1 MEVLPQD
8 ALWGCQIRLAFA
20 GKLNNAL
27 AAPAGHDQGPV
38 GTVAPVALVA
48 LVGPGVAR
56 HSKELEPTSD
66 LTRHW
71 ESHWQKLMVLF
82 LA

>member
-20 GKLNNAL
+20 GRLNNAL

-38 GTVAPVALVA
+38 GTVAPVALGPLWPLWA
-48 LVGPGVAR
+48 LGWPDIPRSLSR
-56 HSKELEPTSD
+56 HQT
-66 LTRHW
+66 
-71 ESHWQKLMVLF
+71 
-82 LA
+82 